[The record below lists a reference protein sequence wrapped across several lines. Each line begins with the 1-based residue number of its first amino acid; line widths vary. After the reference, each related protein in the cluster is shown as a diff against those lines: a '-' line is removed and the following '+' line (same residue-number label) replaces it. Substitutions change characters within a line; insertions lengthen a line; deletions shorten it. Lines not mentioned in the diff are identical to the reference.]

1 MLVDEAQGSWSAD
14 EVCASATDILA
25 VDWLDENVVVAGGR
39 DGAVRLWDARSR
51 GKSTRL
57 QFPSCISHVKAVGG
71 SRIVVAG
78 LGDNVSFYYLNFLG
92 SDSLQLL
99 YGHSDTRELG
109 DHGSLCYGADPILW
123 HRLLHPLI
131 LRLASLI

>member
-39 DGAVRLWDARSR
+39 DGAVPLWDARSR

-78 LGDNVSFYYLNFLG
+78 LEDNVSRPYCHLLN
-92 SDSLQLL
+92 
-99 YGHSDTRELG
+99 
-109 DHGSLCYGADPILW
+109 
-123 HRLLHPLI
+123 RLLFNCNMP
-131 LRLASLI
+131 AAK

>member
-39 DGAVRLWDARSR
+39 DGAVRLWDARSH

-57 QFPSCISHVKAVGG
+57 QFPSCISHVKAIGG

-78 LGDNVSFYYLNFLG
+78 LENNVS
-92 SDSLQLL
+92 L
-99 YGHSDTRELG
+99 YDFGLV
-109 DHGSLCYGADPILW
+109 
-123 HRLLHPLI
+123 
-131 LRLASLI
+131 

>member
-51 GKSTRL
+51 GKITRL
-57 QFPSCISHVKAVGG
+57 QFPSCISQVKAIKG
-71 SRIVVAG
+71 SRVVVAG
-78 LGDNVSFYYLNFLG
+78 LQDNVSVSFFFLLI
-92 SDSLQLL
+92 SCW
-99 YGHSDTRELG
+99 LG
-109 DHGSLCYGADPILW
+109 NYPIDPG
-123 HRLLHPLI
+123 RQKTSKDVE
-131 LRLASLI
+131 ASNTCSSTEYA